1 MIVRMYTDG
10 ACSGN
15 QNESN
20 YGGWGAVLEY
30 GEHIKELHGGEADTT
45 NNRMELMAVIAAFKA
60 LKRDGLDIE
69 VYSDSS
75 YVMECFRKQWYV
87 KWEQNGWKTSKKEPV
102 ENRELW
108 EELLALVR
116 RHNVGFFR
124 VKGHVTISNEAS
136 MQKMYEKFLTWNGA
150 GYTYEDFE
158 YITKMNHRADALANE
173 GIDEVRPIPVKEI
186 PAEVR

>member
-1 MIVRMYTDG
+1 MYTDG

-124 VKGHVTISNEAS
+124 VKGHVTISNEAA